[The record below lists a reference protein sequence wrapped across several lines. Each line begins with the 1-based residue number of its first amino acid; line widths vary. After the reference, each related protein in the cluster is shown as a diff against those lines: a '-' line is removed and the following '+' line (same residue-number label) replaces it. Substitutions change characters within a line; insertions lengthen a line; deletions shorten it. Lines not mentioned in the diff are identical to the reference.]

1 MADAATCRERL
12 SLIMTVSF
20 QESARLASPPQVC
33 IAAKRKRAA
42 ACRARQDRNAVRSA
56 DELQRD
62 LGNARRDV
70 DADLALH

>member
-20 QESARLASPPQVC
+20 QESARLASPTQVG

-42 ACRARQDRNAVRSA
+42 ACRAPQ
-56 DELQRD
+56 EI
-62 LGNARRDV
+62 
-70 DADLALH
+70 